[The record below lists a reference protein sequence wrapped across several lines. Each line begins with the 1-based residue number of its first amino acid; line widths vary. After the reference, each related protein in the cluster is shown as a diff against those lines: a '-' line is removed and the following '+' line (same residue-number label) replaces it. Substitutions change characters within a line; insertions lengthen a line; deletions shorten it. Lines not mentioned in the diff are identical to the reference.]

1 MPRLVSAIV
10 HAIAPPHLAEPIIGD
25 LRERPCTRDALHTL
39 LSLAAYGVQRAI
51 IENWTVALTAAV
63 VTCALCDAA
72 IPMWGPIGLGAPVY
86 HVLRLVLIGLILGC
100 IPRASAFSCALLL
113 ALIAASNLVIDA
125 RQAESVVRVLSQ
137 DAYYRTLLIDG
148 TAMGCSLLALRL
160 LGLIRALAR

>member
-1 MPRLVSAIV
+1 
-10 HAIAPPHLAEPIIGD
+10 
-25 LRERPCTRDALHTL
+25 
-39 LSLAAYGVQRAI
+39 
-51 IENWTVALTAAV
+51 
-63 VTCALCDAA
+63 
-72 IPMWGPIGLGAPVY
+72 MWGPIGLGAPVY